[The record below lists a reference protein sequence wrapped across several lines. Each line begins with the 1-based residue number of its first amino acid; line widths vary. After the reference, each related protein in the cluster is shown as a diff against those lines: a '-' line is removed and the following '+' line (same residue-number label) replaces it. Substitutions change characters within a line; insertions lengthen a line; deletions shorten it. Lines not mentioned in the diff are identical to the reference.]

1 MKFSGVLPAAFA
13 GAALAQDGSS
23 SLVDAIEGQDG
34 LSLLGGLLGNSTSL
48 LGSLSNATNITVLA
62 PSDSALR
69 DILNSTMLQDLPD
82 VEGYLT
88 AILQYHVL
96 NGTFYAANVTNSS
109 MFIPTML
116 SNSSWENVSGA
127 QVVEAMA
134 AEDDEGNKTVS
145 FYGALKQQANVT
157 EADIEF
163 EGGVIHIINEL
174 LMVPMNL
181 TETAIE
187 GSLSAVAGALNM
199 TEQGPDLEGLMNI
212 TVFAPNNDAFASI
225 ASVVGNLSTEE
236 LSSILEYHV
245 ISGTVL
251 YSSDLSNGTQETL
264 GGEDVEITIS
274 EDGDVF
280 VNAARVVVPDILI
293 ANGVVHVIDNVLNP
307 NGTDSE
313 NEPDPSATE
322 PATPAFSGAST
333 ATDGNVPFT
342 SGQPTP
348 TATETNTDLN
358 EGGDAGGDEEDAAP
372 RASAGVLMGALFGGA
387 AIMFNNF

>member
-34 LSLLGGLLGNSTSL
+34 LSLLGGLLGNNTAL

-109 MFIPTML
+109 TFIPTML

-127 QVVEAMA
+127 QVVEALA

-163 EGGVIHIINEL
+163 EGGVIHIINKL
-174 LMVPMNL
+174 LTVPLNL

-187 GSLSAVAGALNM
+187 GSLSAVAGALNA
-199 TEQGPDLEGLMNI
+199 TEQGPDIEGLQNI

-245 ISGTVL
+245 ISGSVL

-342 SGQPTP
+342 SGQPEP

-358 EGGDAGGDEEDAAP
+358 EGEDGGDEEDAAP
-372 RASAGVLMGALFGGA
+372 RASAAVLMGALFGGA
-387 AIMFNNF
+387 AIMINNL

>member
-274 EDGDVF
+274 DDGDVF
-280 VNAARVVVPDILI
+280 INAARVVVPDILI
-293 ANGVVHVIDNVLNP
+293 ANGVVHVIDK
-307 NGTDSE
+307 
-313 NEPDPSATE
+313 
-322 PATPAFSGAST
+322 
-333 ATDGNVPFT
+333 
-342 SGQPTP
+342 
-348 TATETNTDLN
+348 
-358 EGGDAGGDEEDAAP
+358 
-372 RASAGVLMGALFGGA
+372 
-387 AIMFNNF
+387 

>member
-274 EDGDVF
+274 DDGDVF
-280 VNAARVVVPDILI
+280 INAARVVVPDILI

-313 NEPDPSATE
+313 NEPNPSATE

-372 RASAGVLMGALFGGA
+372 RASAAVLMGALFGGA